1 MMRDLKSK
9 EWKNRAWVNSEVKNP
24 DLLLILALGFD
35 ASFLVSLYDLHDKLN
50 IPVNGYPLHYTICS
64 APM

>member
-9 EWKNRAWVNSEVKNP
+9 EWKNRAWVNSEVRNP

-35 ASFLVSLYDLHDKLN
+35 ASFLVSPYDLHDEL
-50 IPVNGYPLHYTICS
+50 IFLVDGSPLHYTICS
-64 APM
+64 APK